1 MDAVSATLS
10 PTLSPRDLARLRDPE
25 SGDSVGAFALEG
37 GESGPDGN
45 LPAEADGAS
54 PAHAAHAPLPA
65 EAHAQAQLQ
74 TREMHRLFG
83 QGQHNEAF
91 HAGRH
96 ALAHWHALQE
106 HAMSCEVLQLLSA
119 ACMEHEQGV
128 EALALARHALR
139 LARVR
144 VLPVALVQSLS
155 LLGVLHGRLHDVGV
169 GETLVMQ
176 ALSRARELN
185 NRPVLMQTLNALLCV
200 LLEAHE
206 VQHLAGDS
214 ATMQATAQRLQRHAN
229 HALAQS
235 GSLPDN
241 FTDLQ
246 LRTQAAGA
254 LVACGRAGDAL
265 QVLTECTELARQ
277 AGYRGL
283 GLWAQ
288 LYGAQASMLMG
299 NDTAALA
306 AVQALAPLLSADEPP
321 RLRLAHL
328 SLQALLAEREGAHES
343 ADGYR
348 AAAHALRDALL
359 RQRFKLRAT
368 LRRNADDVMQTLST
382 LDREWQERG
391 VPPRSTFLTSTQ
403 AQQRAAEAAA
413 QVLAA
418 NTGAAPG
425 AAPTS
430 PPSRAETTKG
440 PGEEPA

>member
-1 MDAVSATLS
+1 MTLS
-10 PTLSPRDLARLRDPE
+10 PILSPRDLDRLRDPE

-37 GESGPDGN
+37 GETGPQSN
-45 LPAEADGAS
+45 PPAGADAAS
-54 PAHAAHAPLPA
+54 AAHAPLPA
-65 EAHAQAQLQ
+65 AAHAQALLQ
-74 TREMHRLFG
+74 TNEMHRLFG
-83 QGQHNEAF
+83 LGQHNEAF
-91 HAGRH
+91 QTGRH

-106 HAMSCEVLQLLSA
+106 HAMSCEVLQVLSA

-185 NRPVLMQTLNALLCV
+185 NRPVLMQTLDALLCV
-200 LLEAHE
+200 LLDAHE
-206 VQHLAGDS
+206 VQRLAGDS

-235 GSLPDN
+235 GPLPDN

-246 LRTQAAGA
+246 LRMQAAAA
-254 LVACGRAGDAL
+254 LVACGRASDAL
-265 QVLTECTELARQ
+265 PVLTECAELARQ

-283 GLWAQ
+283 GLWAR
-288 LYGAQASMLMG
+288 LHGARASMLMG
-299 NDTAALA
+299 NDSAALT
-306 AVQALAPLLSADEPP
+306 AVQGLAPLLSADEPP

-328 SLQALLAEREGAHES
+328 SLQALLAERVGAQEK
-343 ADGYR
+343 ADDYR
-348 AAAHALRDALL
+348 AAAHTLRDALL

-391 VPPRSTFLTSTQ
+391 VPPRSTYLPPAQ
-403 AQQRAAEAAA
+403 AQLGAAQAAA
-413 QVLAA
+413 LALAA
-418 NTGAAPG
+418 STAATPAAAAADPPVPG
-425 AAPTS
+425 QE
-430 PPSRAETTKG
+430 PS
-440 PGEEPA
+440 